1 MSTTD
6 PIALWNDIKAGKLRA
21 VAKQLYPEAKCEPE
35 HGPCDICEERP
46 GDRVVK
52 VSGLCV
58 CIECDEKED
67 APNRRFHT
75 NDDAAAYDAGVRARG
90 EI

>member
-1 MSTTD
+1 MD
-6 PIALWNDIKAGKLRA
+6 ALIKATAFGLDRIYSAFDKA
-21 VAKQLYPEAKCEPE
+21 AKKAAE
-35 HGPCDICEERP
+35 HGLCDICEERP
-46 GDRVVK
+46 GDRVVP